1 MQFPLSNEVSK
12 YFEKSD
18 ETTLKSLFTITEGLF
33 EAKSTNLNK
42 VKLEM
47 GRVREKP
54 ETNEESHYKFMLRF
68 FDLSEDEKRHL
79 IQGLLVMIF
88 LKLKVHQSKKRYL
101 LLDGLSWEHGK
112 KKVHLL
118 VLGIL
123 IGDVN
128 IPIYWRELDK
138 KGTSNLEERKSV
150 IDGAFELFD
159 LKGYI
164 LLADREYHGEGW
176 FKYLI
181 DKGLEFDIR
190 LKKGCYRNK
199 VDALSGE
206 KITGNFIQKS
216 RYSRLEKLAYQNKYK
231 TCGVSKVVKIGGR
244 KLTFVVFKNPK
255 PDAEEPLIYLLST
268 LTKKKHIVKA
278 YGLRWKIET
287 CFKNLQSN
295 GFDLSKNGFTD
306 TIKIELLMA
315 MVVLL
320 YVFAFVEGTHRY
332 KTIKPSDLKKYKDG
346 TVYLAVSIFRKGMAV
361 MINKFHNART
371 FFDYINRNWNQQNI
385 ILRI

>member
-1 MQFPLSNEVSK
+1 
-12 YFEKSD
+12 
-18 ETTLKSLFTITEGLF
+18 
-33 EAKSTNLNK
+33 
-42 VKLEM
+42 
-47 GRVREKP
+47 
-54 ETNEESHYKFMLRF
+54 
-68 FDLSEDEKRHL
+68 
-79 IQGLLVMIF
+79 
-88 LKLKVHQSKKRYL
+88 
-101 LLDGLSWEHGK
+101 LDGLSWEHGK

-190 LKKGCYRNK
+190 LKKGCYRNQ